1 MMNEDLSGLKDN
13 HDNLLDLKNEAAF
26 SIFFNAAACL
36 GFELSSPGLELS

>member
-1 MMNEDLSGLKDN
+1 MMNEDSSGLKDN
-13 HDNLLDLKNEAAF
+13 HELLLDLKNEPSF